1 MKKGFGF
8 SLLILALGLSSACQK
23 SKPEKKEEAAAAQPK
38 ADAPATAVS
47 VSDATKK
54 MFASLPSEYP
64 NPENALSEEKISL
77 GRMLYYETRLSKN
90 HDISCNSCHDLAN
103 YGVDGK
109 PVSPGHKGQLG
120 GRNSPTVYNAGN
132 HIAQFWDGR
141 AKDLE
146 AQAKGPVTNPIE
158 MAMPSEAQVVK
169 TLASM
174 PGYVEA
180 FKKAFPKEASPITF
194 DNMARAIGAFE
205 RKLVTPSR
213 FDKFLGGDE
222 SALTSQEKEG
232 LNTFVQ
238 SGCIACHMGQGVGGQ
253 GYFKLGQ
260 VKAWPDQKD
269 LGRFEVTKNEADK
282 MVFRAPS
289 LRNVEKTGPYFH
301 DGSIATLDEAIQKMG
316 EHQLGKTLTSAE
328 VASIASFLKS
338 LTGELPSAY
347 IAKPELPAST
357 DKTPAPDPS

>member
-1 MKKGFGF
+1 MKKGIGF
-8 SLLILALGLSSACQK
+8 CLLILTLGLTSACQK
-23 SKPEKKEEAAAAQPK
+23 SKSEKKEEASTAKPSEE
-38 ADAPATAVS
+38 APAAMVS

-54 MFASLPSEYP
+54 MFAALPTEYP
-64 NPENALSEEKISL
+64 NPENALSEAKISL

-109 PVSPGHKGQLG
+109 ARSPGHKDQLG

-158 MAMPSEAQVVK
+158 MAMPSETRVVE

-174 PGYVEA
+174 PGYVDA
-180 FKKAFPKEASPITF
+180 FKKAFPDDASPITF

-222 SALTSQEKEG
+222 NALTSQEKEG

-260 VKAWPDQKD
+260 VKAWPDQND

-316 EHQLGKTLTSAE
+316 EHQLGKTLAANE
-328 VASIASFLKS
+328 VTAISSFLKS
-338 LTGELPSAY
+338 LTGELPKTY
-347 IAKPELPAST
+347 IAKPELPQST